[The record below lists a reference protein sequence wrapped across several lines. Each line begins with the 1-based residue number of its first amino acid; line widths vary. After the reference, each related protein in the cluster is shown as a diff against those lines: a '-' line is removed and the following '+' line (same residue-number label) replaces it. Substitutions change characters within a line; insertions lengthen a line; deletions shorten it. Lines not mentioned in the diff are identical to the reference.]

1 MFLKLTFLTIILKTS
16 AIQNQPLNPTPLLAI
31 DTYQSPLAFAV
42 GEPQSGGKD
51 SRPQPHRVP
60 KHDAGGSRS
69 RGPDS
74 RRRRRKASPP
84 KRADREW
91 GAEPRDAKWSA
102 ATPVGHRK
110 GDVRT

>member
-60 KHDAGGSRS
+60 KHDAGGKIGR
-69 RGPDS
+69 
-74 RRRRRKASPP
+74 ASC
-84 KRADREW
+84 RE
-91 GAEPRDAKWSA
+91 RVSS
-102 ATPVGHRK
+102 PV
-110 GDVRT
+110 